1 MDILP
6 DTPGSRIQNCR
17 FFNPGVV
24 IAHDQEDP
32 RISIPQLPP
41 QSQKI
46 SHQEIIDEI
55 PVRKIQR
62 LTAVPPMREQVAS
75 DQHGLRPFPKD
86 RLKKLPVSADPA
98 MKVGDKENQGPSP
111 TLNL

>member
-6 DTPGSRIQNCR
+6 DTARRRIQNCR

-32 RISIPQLPP
+32 RIPVPELPA

-62 LTAVPPMREQVAS
+62 LKAVPPMRE
-75 DQHGLRPFPKD
+75 
-86 RLKKLPVSADPA
+86 
-98 MKVGDKENQGPSP
+98 
-111 TLNL
+111 